1 MNAKDRK
8 LYFDILQGCAAIH
21 ADGAA
26 ARADATERFEA
37 VVKVRRVKQAERT
50 IRLAKLV
57 GGLGLIA
64 EVLWCREQEGFW
76 HLIGFAI
83 AMVLGTL
90 AALDQGQ
97 EPSRKS

>member
-8 LYFDILQGCAAIH
+8 LYLDILQGCAAIH
-21 ADGAA
+21 ADDAA
-26 ARADATERFEA
+26 ARTDATERFEH
-37 VVKVRRVKQAERT
+37 VVKVRRVEQVERT
-50 IRLAKLV
+50 VRLVKLV
-57 GGLGLIA
+57 GGLVIIA
-64 EVLWCREQEGFW
+64 AVLWCRKQEGLW